1 MSISFHGIG
10 QVCTTFLGSNIAEG
24 HVVKMTGNSTVA
36 ACGADEAFC
45 GVATCCKD
53 DALSVQVDGFTSI
66 RYSGNAPAIGWS
78 NLAADGNGGV
88 KIAEDGRSYLVVHV
102 DNTAKTVTIKL

>member
-24 HVVKMTGNSTVA
+24 HVVKMIANGTVA
-36 ACGADEAFC
+36 ACNADETFC
-45 GVATCCKD
+45 GIAVCCKD
-53 DALSVQVDGFTSI
+53 DALSVQVAGFTSI
-66 RYSGNAPAIGWS
+66 RYSGDAPAIGWS
-78 NLAADGNGGV
+78 TLAADGNGGV
-88 KIAEDGRSYLVVHV
+88 KSAEGGRSYLVVHV